1 MAVDEEKKQRLDA
14 SGEADGYEIDLDDS
28 ATDLDAALAQAVAA
42 VEQVERHERTTDGEI
57 VRLEAELA
65 DLRDRSARTLAD
77 FDNFRKR
84 AERERLDLRKYAL
97 IEPFRDLL
105 EVLDNLERA
114 LAAGGTIDDLRQGV
128 SMIARQFLE
137 VLKRY
142 GVSPIDS
149 LGQRF
154 DPLVHEAVS
163 RHDRDDVAEP
173 TVTGELARGYH
184 LHERL
189 LRPALVTV
197 AVPAP
202 KRTEPAEG

>member
-1 MAVDEEKKQRLDA
+1 MAVDDDKTREGRGALE
-14 SGEADGYEIDLDDS
+14 SDGYEIDLDES
-28 ATDLDAALAQAVAA
+28 AEDLDAALAQAVAA
-42 VEQVERHERTTDGEI
+42 VEQVERQERSSEQEI
-57 VRLEAELA
+57 ERLERELA
-65 DLRDRSARTLAD
+65 ELRDRSTRTLAD

-84 AERERLDLRKYAL
+84 AERERLELRKYAL
-97 IEPFRDLL
+97 SEPFRDLL
-105 EVLDNLERA
+105 EVLDNLDRA
-114 LAAGGTIDDLRQGV
+114 VAAGGSAEDLRQGV

-137 VLKRY
+137 VLKRH
-142 GVSPIDS
+142 GVAPINS
-149 LGQRF
+149 LGERF

-163 RHDRDDVAEP
+163 RHDRADVSEP
-173 TVTGELARGYH
+173 TVSGELARGYY

>member
-1 MAVDEEKKQRLDA
+1 MAVDDEKKQRVGA
-14 SGEADGYEIDLDDS
+14 TGEADGYEIDLDDS

-42 VEQVERHERTTDGEI
+42 VEQVERHEHTTEGEI
-57 VRLEAELA
+57 ERLEGELA
-65 DLRDRSARTLAD
+65 ELRDRSARTLAD

-97 IEPFRDLL
+97 TEPFRDLL
-105 EVLDNLERA
+105 EPLDNLDRA
-114 LAAGGTIDDLRQGV
+114 LAASGSIEDLRQGV

-142 GVSPIDS
+142 GVAPIDS

-163 RHDRDDVAEP
+163 RHDRDDVTEP

>member
-1 MAVDEEKKQRLDA
+1 MAVDEEKERL
-14 SGEADGYEIDLDDS
+14 GEAEGYEIDLDDS
-28 ATDLDAALAQAVAA
+28 AEDLDAALAQAVAA
-42 VEQVERHERTTDGEI
+42 VEQVERQERSTAGEI
-57 VRLEAELA
+57 ERLEREIA
-65 DLRDRSARTLAD
+65 DLRDRSTRTLAD

-97 IEPFRDLL
+97 TEPLRDLL
-105 EVLDNLERA
+105 EVLDNLDRA
-114 LAAGGTIDDLRQGV
+114 LAAGGSAEDLRQGV
-128 SMIARQFLE
+128 SMIARQFLD
-137 VLKRY
+137 VLKRH
-142 GVSPIDS
+142 GVTPIES

-163 RHDRDDVAEP
+163 RHDRDDVSEP

-202 KRTEPAEG
+202 RSTEPSEGKA

>member
-1 MAVDEEKKQRLDA
+1 MAVDDEKNERGRAIESD
-14 SGEADGYEIDLDDS
+14 DYEIDLDED
-28 ATDLDAALAQAVAA
+28 AEDLDAALAQAVAA
-42 VEQVERHERTTDGEI
+42 VEEVERHERTTEGEI
-57 VRLEAELA
+57 DRLERELA
-65 DLRDRSARTLAD
+65 DLRDRSTRTLAD

-84 AERERLDLRKYAL
+84 AERERTDLRKYAL
-97 IEPFRDLL
+97 TEPFRDLL

-114 LAAGGTIDDLRQGV
+114 IAAGGSADDLKQGV
-128 SMIARQFLE
+128 TMIARQFLD
-137 VLKRY
+137 VLRRH
-142 GVSPIDS
+142 GVTPLES

-163 RHDRDDVAEP
+163 RHDRDDVTEP

-202 KRTEPAEG
+202 KRTDPAEG